1 MATTATTA
9 AVYPSVV
16 DRYYQRYTWNSRLK
30 FKRLSGPVRILR
42 HSNRILV
49 TCLHPEH
56 PIRAEVIESVSF
68 KISDKVNHANNK
80 VSGKRKK
87 GGQHL
92 QETAPILSVK
102 VKGQEDPILL
112 QTGIKGKLIEIN
124 PAIVD
129 NPQLLLDES
138 EGRGYIALILP
149 KFDQTGDKD
158 PFTDEHT
165 LDTERREAAL
175 LGDDDAG
182 RIINE

>member
-1 MATTATTA
+1 MAAETA
-9 AVYPSVV
+9 AEALYPSVV
-16 DRYYQRYTWNSRLK
+16 DRYYQRYTWSSRLK

-49 TCLHPEH
+49 SCLHPDH
-56 PIRAEVIESVSF
+56 PIRNEVIESVSF

-92 QETAPILSVK
+92 QETAPLLSVK

-124 PAIVD
+124 QSIVD

-149 KFDQTGDKD
+149 KFDQNGEKD

-165 LDTERREAAL
+165 LDTDRQEAAL

-182 RIINE
+182 RINE